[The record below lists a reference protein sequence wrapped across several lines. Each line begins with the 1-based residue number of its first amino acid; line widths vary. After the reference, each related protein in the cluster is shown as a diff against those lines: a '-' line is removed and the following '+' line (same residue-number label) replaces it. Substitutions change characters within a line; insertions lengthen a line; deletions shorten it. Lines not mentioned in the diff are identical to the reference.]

1 MLSPKTTPTRICAL
15 LSASYCCPPDP
26 SHINCVNGF
35 KCRRV
40 SKSYLHVSLKV
51 ELTQTRLG
59 VTCCDTHV
67 LSIQI
72 KLQNIHFGS
81 ISALKGIQDM

>member
-1 MLSPKTTPTRICAL
+1 MIIVFEAILYYNSVRSLITQPIFNNHYFTTNST
-15 LSASYCCPPDP
+15 
-26 SHINCVNGF
+26 N
-35 KCRRV
+35 
-40 SKSYLHVSLKV
+40 V

-59 VTCCDTHV
+59 VTCCDNHV
-67 LSIQI
+67 HSMQI